1 VNNSTGKYADSL
13 YNKEKVFKTVSG
25 KVMYGGGGIMP
36 DIYVPIDTTGNT
48 GFYYELSGK
57 GVLNDFVFSSLLKNM
72 TLPKS
77 LNSLVKNFRLSDEQ
91 YGSLLAI
98 AKGRNIKV
106 TDGEALNS
114 RSVIDTELKALIAR
128 YYYGDEGYYR
138 VINSNDKALA
148 KSLQVFDAEKSAGLI
163 SKK

>member
-1 VNNSTGKYADSL
+1 
-13 YNKEKVFKTVSG
+13 
-25 KVMYGGGGIMP
+25 MYGGGGIMP

-48 GFYYELSGK
+48 NFYYELSGK
-57 GVLNDFVFSSLLKNM
+57 GVLNDFVFSGLLKNM
-72 TLPKS
+72 TSPKS

-91 YGSLLAI
+91 YSSLVAI

-106 TDGEALNS
+106 SDVEALNS
-114 RSVIDTELKALIAR
+114 RSVIDTELKALVAR